1 MKISKI
7 SKSIDEIEK
16 VLKLHEKLKPLKR
29 NILYCEIQLGKR
41 NLYPNVN
48 SYKTRKDSSD
58 TVLKSK
64 KQLEILQFLLS
75 YADGKNNIADISHL
89 SGFLIKDIEKF

>member
-1 MKISKI
+1 M
-7 SKSIDEIEK
+7 
-16 VLKLHEKLKPLKR
+16 R
-29 NILYCEIQLGKR
+29 NTIRKR

-89 SGFLIKDIEKF
+89 SGFLIKDIEKVLKITLNKKLIKFE